1 MSLQANSVVQ
11 TVADSDFD
19 LVDRAKR
26 GNRAAFAALVVRHY
40 DFIFATAWKWA
51 RSREDA
57 EDIAQD
63 VCARLAKA
71 LNQWRGEGALRTW
84 LYRIIVNA
92 VRDQMRSKARHQS
105 KLDAAAADP
114 TLPRSQPPDVE
125 GYGVNDDTLRLWD
138 AVRELP
144 AKQRD
149 AVMLVYGEGLSQSD
163 AASVLECSVGT
174 IGSNIHDAKRRLKLA
189 LVTGEGSGFTRPSP
203 DDPDRA
209 TPHRTLENKTMER
222 SE

>member
-1 MSLQANSVVQ
+1 MSLQSDSMV
-11 TVADSDFD
+11 DSDFD

-51 RSREDA
+51 GSREDA
-57 EDIAQD
+57 EDIAQE

-71 LNQWRGEGALRTW
+71 LNHWRGEGALRTW

-92 VRDQMRSKARHQS
+92 VRDQMRSTARHQN

-114 TLPRSQPPDVE
+114 TLPRSQAPEVE
-125 GYGVNDDTLRLWD
+125 GYGVDDDTARLWD
-138 AVRELP
+138 AVRGLP
-144 AKQRD
+144 VKQRD

-174 IGSNIHDAKRRLKLA
+174 IGSNIHDAKKRLKLA
-189 LVTGEGSGFTRPSP
+189 LVTGEGLGPPQSSS
-203 DDPDRA
+203 DDSDRRI
-209 TPHRTLENKTMER
+209 PQRHLETKAMER
-222 SE
+222 SER